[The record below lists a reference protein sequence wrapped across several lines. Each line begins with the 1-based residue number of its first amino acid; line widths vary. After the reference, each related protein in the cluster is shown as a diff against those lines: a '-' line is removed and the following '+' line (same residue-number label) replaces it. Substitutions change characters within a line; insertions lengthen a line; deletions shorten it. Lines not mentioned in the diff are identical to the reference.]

1 MSESQRAAPRVLLL
15 CGDLFFSTQLRSAA
29 QTQGVSVDVE
39 LQAPRAVERAA
50 SGGYRLIVIDLEF
63 PSLDLPALLGELP
76 AENRPQ
82 VLAFGPH
89 VQVARLRNA
98 RDAGCDHVV
107 PRSIAVEAV
116 AKLVGGA

>member
-1 MSESQRAAPRVLLL
+1 MSDPQRAAPRVLLL

-29 QTQGVSVDVE
+29 QAQGVSIDVE

-50 SGGYRLIVIDLEF
+50 SRGYQLIVVDLEF
-63 PSLDLPALLGELP
+63 PNLDLAALLGELP

-89 VQVARLRNA
+89 VQTARLRAA

-107 PRSIAVEAV
+107 PRSIAVETV
-116 AKLVGGA
+116 AKLVGNA

>member
-1 MSESQRAAPRVLLL
+1 MSESQRTAPRVLLL

-29 QTQGVSVDVE
+29 QAQGVSVDVE

-50 SGGYRLIVIDLEF
+50 SGGYRLIVVDLEF
-63 PSLDLPALLGELP
+63 ANLDLPALLSELP
-76 AENRPQ
+76 VENRPH

-89 VQVARLRNA
+89 VQAQRLKAA

-107 PRSIAVEAV
+107 PRSIAVEAI
-116 AKLVGGA
+116 AKLVGGG